1 MNKESQDMLKILQ
14 NLENASNNK
23 TAPVVDATGNSVP
36 TNISQDA
43 TEMYNILAKLHKVQ
57 DATDSA
63 ATNIVTESERL
74 IESVN
79 KATESVGI
87 DKFNIVLEQHNISGY
102 VKTYYTV
109 AENGVR
115 IYENLALFES
125 AMAIIKNELFKN
137 DVNKSKAI
145 LEYDSRYASAL
156 EEAAKQKRRQKT
168 LTESIESDIAAAKHS
183 VATEKMHKMKIAIK
197 KLL

>member
-1 MNKESQDMLKILQ
+1 MNQESQDMLKILQ
-14 NLENASNNK
+14 NLENATNNK
-23 TAPVVDATGNSVP
+23 TAPVVDATGNQVP
-36 TNISQDA
+36 SNISQDA

-63 ATNIVTESERL
+63 ATNIVTESEQFV
-74 IESVN
+74 ESVN
-79 KATESVGI
+79 KVTESVGI
-87 DKFNIVLEQHNISGY
+87 DKFNILLEKHNISGY
-102 VKTYYTV
+102 LKTYYTV
-109 AENGVR
+109 AENGIR
-115 IYENLALFES
+115 RYENLALFES

-137 DVNKSKAI
+137 DAVKSKAI
-145 LEYDSRYASAL
+145 IEYDSRYASAL
-156 EEAAKQKRRQKT
+156 EEAAAQKRRQKT

>member
-1 MNKESQDMLKILQ
+1 MASNIQKIQ
-14 NLENASNNK
+14 YASNNK

>member
-1 MNKESQDMLKILQ
+1 MSDESKDMLKILQ
-14 NLENASNNK
+14 NLENATK
-23 TAPVVDATGNSVP
+23 PKPTQLDAIGNVVP
-36 TNISQDA
+36 TTNVSTDA

-57 DATDSA
+57 TANETA
-63 ATNIVTESERL
+63 ATNFVTESDKF

-79 KATESVGI
+79 EATESVGI
-87 DKFNIVLEQHNISGY
+87 DKFNIILEKHNISGY

-109 AENGVR
+109 TEHGIR
-115 IYENLALFES
+115 KYENLALFES
-125 AMAIIKNELFKN
+125 AMAIIKNGLFKN
-137 DVNKSKAI
+137 DTSKSKAI
-145 LEYDSRYASAL
+145 TEYDSRYATAL

-183 VATEKMHKMKIAIK
+183 VATDKMHKMKTAIK

>member
-63 ATNIVTESERL
+63 ATNIVTESERF

-79 KATESVGI
+79 KAPESVGI

>member
-23 TAPVVDATGNSVP
+23 TAPVVDASGNSVP

>member
-14 NLENASNNK
+14 NLENATNNK
-23 TAPVVDATGNSVP
+23 SAPVVDASGNSVP
-36 TNISQDA
+36 TNISKDA

-57 DATDSA
+57 DATDTA
-63 ATNIVTESERL
+63 ATNIVTESE
-74 IESVN
+74 SVN
-79 KATESVGI
+79 KATDSVGI
-87 DKFNIVLEQHNISGY
+87 DKFNIVLERHNISGY

-109 AENGVR
+109 VENGIR
-115 IYENLALFES
+115 RYENLALFES

-137 DVNKSKAI
+137 DASKSKAI
-145 LEYDSRYASAL
+145 TEYDSRYASAL

-168 LTESIESDIAAAKHS
+168 LTESVESDIAAAKHS
-183 VATEKMHKMKIAIK
+183 VASDKMHKMKTAIK

>member
-1 MNKESQDMLKILQ
+1 MNNESQDMLKILQ
-14 NLENASNNK
+14 NLENATNNK
-23 TAPVVDATGNSVP
+23 SAPVVDASGNSVP
-36 TNISQDA
+36 TNISKDA

-63 ATNIVTESERL
+63 ATNIVTESERF

>member
-1 MNKESQDMLKILQ
+1 MLKILQ

-57 DATDSA
+57 DATDTA
-63 ATNIVTESERL
+63 ATNIVTESE
-74 IESVN
+74 SVN
-79 KATESVGI
+79 KATDSVGI
-87 DKFNIVLEQHNISGY
+87 DKFNIVLERHNISGY

>member
-1 MNKESQDMLKILQ
+1 M
-14 NLENASNNK
+14 
-23 TAPVVDATGNSVP
+23 VDATGNSVP

-63 ATNIVTESERL
+63 ATNIVTESERF

>member
-74 IESVN
+74 IDN

-125 AMAIIKNELFKN
+125 AMAIIKL
-137 DVNKSKAI
+137 SLI
-145 LEYDSRYASAL
+145 H
-156 EEAAKQKRRQKT
+156 
-168 LTESIESDIAAAKHS
+168 I
-183 VATEKMHKMKIAIK
+183 
-197 KLL
+197 

>member
-109 AENGVR
+109 AENCVR

>member
-1 MNKESQDMLKILQ
+1 MLKILQ

>member
-74 IESVN
+74 IDN

-125 AMAIIKNELFKN
+125 AMAIIKNAQDEDCDKKVIVIITTN
-137 DVNKSKAI
+137 
-145 LEYDSRYASAL
+145 AL
-156 EEAAKQKRRQKT
+156 
-168 LTESIESDIAAAKHS
+168 LHCNIEI
-183 VATEKMHKMKIAIK
+183 VI
-197 KLL
+197 

>member
-74 IESVN
+74 IDN

>member
-1 MNKESQDMLKILQ
+1 MLKILQ

-109 AENGVR
+109 VENGIR
-115 IYENLALFES
+115 RYENLALFES
-125 AMAIIKNELFKN
+125 AMAITSTLLNCAYISRCVEPMLPRPITPTLSFL
-137 DVNKSKAI
+137 VII
-145 LEYDSRYASAL
+145 L
-156 EEAAKQKRRQKT
+156 
-168 LTESIESDIAAAKHS
+168 
-183 VATEKMHKMKIAIK
+183 
-197 KLL
+197 

>member
-74 IESVN
+74 IDN

-137 DVNKSKAI
+137 DASKSKAI
-145 LEYDSRYASAL
+145 TEYDSRYASAL

-168 LTESIESDIAAAKHS
+168 LTESVESDIAAAKHS
-183 VATEKMHKMKIAIK
+183 VASDKMHKMKTAIK

>member
-63 ATNIVTESERL
+63 ATTIVTESERL

>member
-57 DATDSA
+57 DATESA
-63 ATNIVTESERL
+63 ATNIVTESERF

>member
-87 DKFNIVLEQHNISGY
+87 DTFNIVLEQHNISGY